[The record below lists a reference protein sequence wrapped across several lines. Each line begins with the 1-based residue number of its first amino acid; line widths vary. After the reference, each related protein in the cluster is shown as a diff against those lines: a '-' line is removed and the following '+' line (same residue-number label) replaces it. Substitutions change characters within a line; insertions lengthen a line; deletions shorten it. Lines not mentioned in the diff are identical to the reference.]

1 MGNAEKVKRIYSAF
15 ADGDVPG
22 ILDEL
27 AQDVVWDHDAPAY
40 GLRIF
45 THGVGH
51 AHVRRY
57 LEAVHAEL
65 EIVRFV
71 PTNFLTGADQVAACI
86 EAEARVRSTG
96 RMLSTLE
103 IQLWT
108 FNTSG
113 KVSRFFHCLDRHAA
127 VLAFRV

>member
-1 MGNAEKVKRIYSAF
+1 MGNAEKVKCIYSAF
-15 ADGDVPG
+15 ANGDVPG

-27 AQDVVWDHDAPAY
+27 AHDVVWDHDAPDY
-40 GLRIF
+40 GIPIF
-45 THGVGH
+45 AHGVGH
-51 AHVRRY
+51 DHVRRY
-57 LEAVHAEL
+57 LEAVHTEL
-65 EIVRFV
+65 EILRFA

-86 EAEARVRSTG
+86 DAEARVRSTG
-96 RMLSTLE
+96 RTFSTLE

-127 VLAFRV
+127 VLAFS